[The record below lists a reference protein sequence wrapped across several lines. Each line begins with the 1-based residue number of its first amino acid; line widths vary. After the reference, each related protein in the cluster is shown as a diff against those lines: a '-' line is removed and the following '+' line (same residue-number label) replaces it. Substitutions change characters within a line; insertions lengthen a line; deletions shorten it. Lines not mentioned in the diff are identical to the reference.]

1 MVHDEHSGWN
11 PFHVHPHGDF
21 SESKAVKRKPG
32 HFVLVFGNPLV
43 PEDSLALRILPKL
56 RKQFPSVEFV
66 ELDATEELTEY
77 GQHLIIL
84 DVAKGIEKPAIIT
97 DLKHLELDRVLTMH
111 DFDLAWNLKILK
123 TAGKIKSVKI
133 IALPYKLDE
142 KKALEAAAALIKKVH
157 ATD

>member
-1 MVHDEHSGWN
+1 MHRGHTGWN
-11 PFHVHPHGDF
+11 PFHTHPHGDL
-21 SESKAVKRKPG
+21 SEKQAVKRKPG
-32 HFVLVFGNPLV
+32 HFILVFGNPLV
-43 PEDSLALRILPKL
+43 REDSLALRILPKL
-56 RKQFPSVEFV
+56 RKQFSSIEFI

-84 DVAKGIEKPAIIT
+84 DVAKGIGKPAIIT
-97 DLKHLELDRVLTMH
+97 DLDDLELDRVLTMH

-133 IALPYKLDE
+133 IALPYNLDE
-142 KKALEAAAALIKKVH
+142 KKALEKAAALIKKIH